1 MSFSVSFSKG
11 QLSYSAAGPHLL
23 WLFLV
28 AFMSLTRI
36 SLRWALAFQIPSL
49 NNRAMSFCS
58 FCATS
63 PCLDLFYAPF
73 LYLRLI
79 QIFLFIH
86 SGFLSPFMSSF
97 ISEWAVLD
105 IGGGYH
111 EAPAQLKK
119 TSEKHHGEER
129 SQWAQSNRQ
138 QLLWTQSSFQDHPL
152 LHCRSWGGLSV
163 SCNKNKGNR
172 D

>member
-79 QIFLFIH
+79 RIFLFIH
-86 SGFLSPFMSSF
+86 SGLLSPFMSSF
-97 ISEWAVLD
+97 ISEWALLE
-105 IGGGYH
+105 IGGGDPGKSVRSTSAVEENQW
-111 EAPAQLKK
+111 EAPRRRKKPVSTEQQAAAVMNTIQLPGPPAASLQELGW
-119 TSEKHHGEER
+119 TECIL
-129 SQWAQSNRQ
+129 Q
-138 QLLWTQSSFQDHPL
+138 QE
-152 LHCRSWGGLSV
+152 
-163 SCNKNKGNR
+163 
-172 D
+172 